1 MTKRLMTT
9 RPEDNKANARSYR
22 NHQTTELYHKKMF
35 TVHLTT
41 RLYGYKTIEHD
52 CILVFKKAANRTL
65 HQINKLFLLDNFGVQ
80 VNSNNPAPSIG
91 TIAS

>member
-1 MTKRLMTT
+1 MLYKFG
-9 RPEDNKANARSYR
+9 
-22 NHQTTELYHKKMF
+22 QTTELYHKKMF
-35 TVHLTT
+35 AVHFTT
-41 RLYGYKTIEHD
+41 RLYGHKTIEHD
-52 CILVFKKAANRTL
+52 FILVFKKAANWTL